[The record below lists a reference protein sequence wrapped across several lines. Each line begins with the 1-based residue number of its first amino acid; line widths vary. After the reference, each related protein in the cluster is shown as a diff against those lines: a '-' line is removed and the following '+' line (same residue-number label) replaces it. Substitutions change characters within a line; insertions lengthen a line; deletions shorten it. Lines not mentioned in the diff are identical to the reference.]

1 MQLQNTLGM
10 SSVSK
15 KGPSITKQIIIEASY
30 SDDDDDSDRDENDI
44 KDKSGVIERKQDL
57 ATYDFKNF
65 QSKFDTSK
73 LNVPNQGPAQKKG
86 GFASS
91 MGFAK

>member
-1 MQLQNTLGM
+1 M

-44 KDKSGVIERKQDL
+44 KDRSGVIERKQDL